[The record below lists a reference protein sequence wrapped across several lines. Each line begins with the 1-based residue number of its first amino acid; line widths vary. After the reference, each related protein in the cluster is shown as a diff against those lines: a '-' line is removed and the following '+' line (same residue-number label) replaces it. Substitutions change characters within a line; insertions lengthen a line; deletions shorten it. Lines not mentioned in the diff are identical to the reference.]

1 MSPHVS
7 DRLSEY
13 MDGAL
18 GVQDVERVRAHLDT
32 CPACLQEYRGLQDV
46 QQLLRGL
53 PAPHP
58 REGFMERTHWRLA
71 RAAAAHPARARFLSG
86 LREAF
91 AVRPFRVALAAGA
104 LVVMVALPLVWMTGA
119 LGPREVPLDSDAYV
133 RHYVM
138 LSVDRPLADEATST
152 FVSSDLP
159 EQPIR

>member
-32 CPACLQEYRGLQDV
+32 CPACLQEYKGLQDV
-46 QQLLRGL
+46 QRMLRGL
-53 PAPHP
+53 PNPRP

-71 RAAAAHPARARFLSG
+71 REAAAQPARASFLTS
-86 LREAF
+86 LREALT
-91 AVRPFRVALAAGA
+91 VRPFRVALAAGA
-104 LVVMVALPLVWMTGA
+104 LVVIVALPLLWMTGA
-119 LGPREVPLDSDAYV
+119 IWPREAPLDSDAYV
-133 RHYVM
+133 RHYIV